1 MRMVVSVGMAVAA
14 LMIAQ
19 HIAGKATRDALF
31 LSYFD
36 VAQLPKL
43 MMASAVLSVV
53 AVVAMSRMLARH
65 GPARLIPALFLASG
79 VLLAGQW
86 VLAELRPGLAAIAIY
101 VHVAV
106 LNSLVISGFW
116 SVINERFDPYTA
128 RKVVP
133 RLIAA
138 STFGGLVGG
147 LAASAVASLADTR
160 SILLMLSVLHL
171 VCAVGVHWL
180 ARGQPA
186 HANRGGEPA
195 TSDMLGPLK
204 RSALIRR
211 MALLALLVAT
221 TAAVLDYILKAEAS
235 ASLATEDLILFF
247 SYFYTA
253 VGLGTFLVQSA
264 VGNKALKWL
273 GLGGSM
279 AAWPVAILV
288 TGGVTL
294 LLRSLVTV
302 TLMRASANLLYN
314 SFFRAG
320 FELLYTPISPA
331 DKRTGKVLI
340 DVGADRAGDL
350 VGGLL
355 VMGILMLPAAPG
367 SVLLTTAMV
376 LAAICLALILVLQG
390 GYVGQ
395 LADNLR
401 LGQAAPGVPANFIPS
416 ARESL
421 ASART
426 TMDRAG
432 LLEEIEGLRRRR
444 RPGQLPDPAR
454 PPPPDDRPV
463 PAVGKA
469 GPAASDPVIESIV
482 ALRSGDPHRLRLVL
496 ASRAMIPELLPHAIP
511 LLADERVLGEALA
524 AIGRVANPN
533 AGQLADA
540 LLDPG
545 QIPRVK
551 RRLPLVLARS
561 DSMVAVQGLLA
572 ALDDRD
578 WQVRFRCAQGL
589 QRLRRRRDALRGDPD
604 TMLAKIEREVDEL
617 ARWNRGRSAD
627 ETLWSQRTEMV
638 FLLLGALY
646 DPVNLELSLTALRSD
661 DRVLRGTALEYLEN
675 LLPAPLW
682 HRLQPVV
689 VQAPSAARPAGS
701 AAELEKAAAELG
713 SAASQLREQKTAA
726 HGGGPPAASM
736 D

>member
-1 MRMVVSVGMAVAA
+1 MVVAA

-36 VAQLPKL
+36 VSQLPKL

-53 AVVAMSRMLARH
+53 AVVAMSRLLARY
-65 GPARLIPALFLASG
+65 GPARLIPALFLGSG

-86 VLAELRPGLAAIAIY
+86 ALAEVRPGLAAVAIY

-106 LNSLVISGFW
+106 LNSLAISGFW

-128 RKVVP
+128 KRVVP

-147 LAASAVASLADTR
+147 VAASAVASLADTR
-160 SILLMLSVLHL
+160 SILLMLSVFHIA
-171 VCAVGVHWL
+171 CAAGVHWL
-180 ARGQPA
+180 SRGQPGDAA
-186 HANRGGEPA
+186 HGREAVKA
-195 TSDMLGPLK
+195 DMLGPLK
-204 RSALIRR
+204 RSPLVRS
-211 MALLALLVAT
+211 MAVLALVVAT

-235 ASLATEDLILFF
+235 ATLAKEELILFF

-264 VGNKALKWL
+264 VGNKALKWF

-279 AAWPVAILV
+279 AAWPIAILL
-288 TGGVTL
+288 TGGVTM

-350 VGGLL
+350 IGGLV
-355 VMGILMLPAAPG
+355 VMGILMLPMASG
-367 SVLLTTAMV
+367 SVLLTTAMA
-376 LAAICLALILVLQG
+376 LAALCLVLILVLQG

-401 LGQAAPGVPANFIPS
+401 SGQTVALVPESFIPS

-426 TMDRAG
+426 TIDRAG
-432 LLEEIEGLRRRR
+432 LLEDIDNLRRRQ
-444 RPGQLPDPAR
+444 PGQPARAGTAAHPVDTAATPGAAPPPAEPDP
-454 PPPPDDRPV
+454 V
-463 PAVGKA
+463 L
-469 GPAASDPVIESIV
+469 ESIA
-482 ALRSGDPHRLRLVL
+482 ALRSGDVHRIRVVL
-496 ASRAMIPELLPHAIP
+496 ASRAMLPELLPHAIP
-511 LLADERVLGEALA
+511 LLADDRVLGEALA
-524 AIGRVANPN
+524 AIGRIASSS
-533 AGQLADA
+533 AGALVDA

-561 DSMVAVQGLLA
+561 DSMVAVQGLVA
-572 ALDDRD
+572 GLDDLD

-589 QRLRRRRDALRGDPD
+589 ERLRRRRDLLRADGP
-604 TMLAKIEREVDEL
+604 TMLQKAEREAREL
-617 ARWNRGRSAD
+617 AAWSHGRSAD
-627 ETLWSQRTEMV
+627 ETLWSQRMEMV

-646 DPVNLELSLTALRSD
+646 DTTNIELSLTALRSS

-675 LLPAPLW
+675 LLPETLW
-682 HRLQPVV
+682 SSLQPVV
-689 VQAPSAARPAGS
+689 LPAPSAARAAGS
-701 AAELEKAAAELG
+701 PTELAQAAAELG
-713 SAASQLREQKTAA
+713 SATSELRDRKATAA
-726 HGGGPPAASM
+726 REASAAGAVE
-736 D
+736 

>member
-1 MRMVVSVGMAVAA
+1 MSVVVTVGMAVAA

-36 VAQLPKL
+36 VAHLPKL

-53 AVVAMSRMLARH
+53 AVLAMSRALARH
-65 GPARLIPALFLASG
+65 GPARLIPALFVASG
-79 VLLAGQW
+79 ALLAGQW
-86 VLAELRPGLAAIAIY
+86 VLAEFRPGLAAIAIY

-128 RKVVP
+128 KKVVP

-138 STFGGLVGG
+138 STFGGLIGG

-171 VCAVGVHWL
+171 ACAGGVHWL
-180 ARGQPA
+180 ARGHQPPE
-186 HANRGGEPA
+186 HRDGEAA
-195 TSDMLGPLK
+195 TADLLGPLK

-235 ASLATEDLILFF
+235 ASLATEDLIQFF

-264 VGNKALKWL
+264 VGNKALRWF

-279 AAWPVAILV
+279 AAWPVAILL
-288 TGGVTL
+288 TGGVTM
-294 LLRSLVTV
+294 LLRSLATV

-331 DKRTGKVLI
+331 EKRTGKVLI

-350 VGGLL
+350 VGGML
-355 VMGILMLPAAPG
+355 VMGILLLPAASE
-367 SVLLTTAMV
+367 SVLLTSAMI

-401 LGQAAPGVPANFIPS
+401 VGQATTGSTGVFIQS

-426 TMDRAG
+426 TIDRAG
-432 LLEEIEGLRRRR
+432 LLEEIESLRRQ
-444 RPGQLPDPAR
+444 RPDRPPVPAR
-454 PPPPDDRPV
+454 PV
-463 PAVGKA
+463 QPAVR
-469 GPAASDPVIESIV
+469 AAPSREAATPLTTDPVLESIA
-482 ALRSGDPHRLRLVL
+482 ALRSGDVHRLRVVL
-496 ASRAMIPELLPHAIP
+496 ASRAMLPELLPHAIP
-511 LLADERVLGEALA
+511 LLADDRVLGEALA
-524 AIGRVANPN
+524 AIGRVANAN
-533 AGQLADA
+533 AGQLVDA

-551 RRLPLVLARS
+551 RRLPLALARS

-572 ALDDRD
+572 GLDDRD

-589 QRLRRRRDALRGDPD
+589 QRLRRRRDSLRGDEQVL
-604 TMLAKIEREVDEL
+604 LARAERDVHEL
-617 ARWNRGRSAD
+617 ADWSRARSAD
-627 ETLWSQRTEMV
+627 ETLWSRRTEMV

-646 DPVNLELSLTALRSD
+646 DPANLELSLTALRSD

-682 HRLQPVV
+682 LKLQPVV
-689 VQAPSAARPAGS
+689 VPAPTAARAAGS
-701 AAELEKAAAELG
+701 TAELHKAATELG
-713 SAASQLREQKTAA
+713 SAASELRERKA
-726 HGGGPPAASM
+726 AASGEALPATRV

>member
-1 MRMVVSVGMAVAA
+1 MAVSA

-36 VAQLPKL
+36 VSQLPKL

-53 AVVAMSRMLARH
+53 AVVAMSRLLSRF
-65 GPARLIPALFLASG
+65 GPARLIPALFLGSG
-79 VLLAGQW
+79 LLLAGQW
-86 VLAELRPGLAAIAIY
+86 VLAEFRPGLAAVAIY

-106 LNSLVISGFW
+106 LNSLAISGFW

-128 RKVVP
+128 KKVVP

-138 STFGGLVGG
+138 STFGGLMGG

-160 SILLMLSVLHL
+160 SVLLMLSVLHIA
-171 VCAVGVHWL
+171 CAFGVQWL
-180 ARGQPA
+180 SRGQHAEAIPA
-186 HANRGGEPA
+186 GEA
-195 TSDMLGPLK
+195 VKVDMLGPLK
-204 RSALIRR
+204 RSPLIRR
-211 MALLALLVAT
+211 MAVLALVVAT

-235 ASLATEDLILFF
+235 ATLAREDLILFF

-253 VGLGTFLVQSA
+253 VGFGTFLVQSA

-288 TGGVTL
+288 TGSLTL
-294 LLRSLVTV
+294 LLRSMVTV
-302 TLMRASANLLYN
+302 TLMRASASLLYN

-320 FELLYTPISPA
+320 FELLYTPIAPG

-350 VGGLL
+350 LGGLV
-355 VMGILMLPAAPG
+355 VMGILMLPVASE
-367 SVLLTTAMV
+367 SVLLTSAMI
-376 LAAICLALILVLQG
+376 LAASCLALILVLRG

-401 LGQAAPGVPANFIPS
+401 VGQATTGSTGAFIQS
-416 ARESL
+416 ARESH

-426 TMDRAG
+426 TIDRAG
-432 LLEEIEGLRRRR
+432 LLEEIENLRRQ
-444 RPGQLPDPAR
+444 RPGRPPVHAR
-454 PPPPDDRPV
+454 PVQR
-463 PAVGKA
+463 AVRTAPSEGEA
-469 GPAASDPVIESIV
+469 TPLTTDPVLESI
-482 ALRSGDPHRLRLVL
+482 ASLRSGDVHRLRVVL
-496 ASRAMIPELLPHAIP
+496 ASRAMLPELLPHAIP
-511 LLADERVLGEALA
+511 LLADDRVLREALA
-524 AIGRVANPN
+524 AIGRVANAN
-533 AGQLADA
+533 AGQLVDA

-551 RRLPLVLARS
+551 RRLPLALARS

-572 ALDDRD
+572 GLNDRD
-578 WQVRFRCAQGL
+578 WRVRFRCAQGL
-589 QRLRRRRDALRGDPD
+589 ERLRRRRDSLRGDEQVL
-604 TMLAKIEREVDEL
+604 LARAEREVHEL
-617 ARWNRGRSAD
+617 ADWSRARSAD
-627 ETLWSQRTEMV
+627 ETLWNQRTEMV

-682 HRLQPVV
+682 LQLQPVV
-689 VQAPSAARPAGS
+689 VPAPTTARAAGS
-701 AAELEKAAAELG
+701 TAELQKAAAELG
-713 SAASQLREQKTAA
+713 SAASELRERKAA
-726 HGGGPPAASM
+726 AGGQALPAARV

>member
-1 MRMVVSVGMAVAA
+1 MRMVVTVGMAVAA

-53 AVVAMSRMLARH
+53 AVVAMSRALARY
-65 GPARLIPALFLASG
+65 GPARLIPGLFLASG
-79 VLLAGQW
+79 ALLAGQW
-86 VLAELRPGLAAIAIY
+86 VMAEFRPGLAAIAIY
-101 VHVAV
+101 IHVAV

-128 RKVVP
+128 KKVVP

-147 LAASAVASLADTR
+147 VAASAVASLADTR

-171 VCAVGVHWL
+171 ACAGGVHWL
-180 ARGQPA
+180 ARGQQAPV
-186 HANRGGEPA
+186 RRDGEPA
-195 TSDMLGPLK
+195 TADLLGPLK

-279 AAWPVAILV
+279 AAWPIAILL
-288 TGGVTL
+288 TGGVTML
-294 LLRSLVTV
+294 VRSLVTV

-355 VMGILMLPAAPG
+355 VMGILLLPAA
-367 SVLLTTAMV
+367 SESILLTAAMV
-376 LAAICLALILVLQG
+376 LATICLALILVLQG

-401 LGQAAPGVPANFIPS
+401 VGQAAPESPGVFIPS

-421 ASART
+421 ASARAT
-426 TMDRAG
+426 IDRAG
-432 LLEEIEGLRRRR
+432 LLEEIESLRRRR
-444 RPGQLPDPAR
+444 PAGPRIPGR
-454 PPPPDDRPV
+454 SPP
-463 PAVGKA
+463 
-469 GPAASDPVIESIV
+469 PAASPTPAAGEAVPLVSDPVLESIA
-482 ALRSGDPHRLRLVL
+482 ALRSGDVHRLRVVL
-496 ASRAMIPELLPHAIP
+496 ASRAMLPELLPHAIP
-511 LLADERVLGEALA
+511 LLADDRVLGEALA

-533 AGQLADA
+533 AGQLVDA

-572 ALDDRD
+572 GLDERD

-589 QRLRRRRDALRGDPD
+589 QRLRRRRDALRGDER
-604 TMLAKIEREVDEL
+604 MLLAKAEREAREL
-617 ARWNRGRSAD
+617 ADWSRGRSSD

-661 DRVLRGTALEYLEN
+661 DRVLRGTALEYLVN

-682 HRLQPVV
+682 YRLQPVV
-689 VQAPSAARPAGS
+689 VPAPTVGRAAGS
-701 AAELEKAAAELG
+701 AAELKKAAAELG
-713 SAASQLREQKTAA
+713 SAASALRERKSAP
-726 HGGGPPAASM
+726 GGEAPPAAKV